1 MTGNLKLLRNVIEKF
16 MGTVHFGNDNFAAIT
31 GYEDYVQGNLMI
43 CHIYYVEGLKHNL
56 FLGEDLLTC
65 SRDSNLYA
73 LSISEMPTSSPGR
86 AKKATFLPKSI
97 LGTTFKLELIHMDLC
112 GPMRVKTVNRN
123 KHILVIVDD
132 YSQHT
137 WVYFLRTKDETP
149 EMIIKFITQIQ
160 RNMKVL
166 ILKVRFDN
174 GTEFKNEKLR
184 SYYEKLGIMH
194 QTSVARTPQQ
204 NGVVE
209 RPGRNCSNFQESS
222 EELNEIPS
230 KEDFDNLFGPLYE
243 VYYATRT
250 PEVLDNSTANT
261 LNNEDTPSSSSIIIK
276 HHDAPQIVSSSKGPH
291 ANEPTTLNKSRLVA
305 KGYSQQER
313 VDFEESFPPVARLEA
328 PDSLVDPDFPNHV
341 YRLKKALYGLKQ
353 APRAWRLMY
362 LTASQPDITF
372 ATFVCARYEA
382 RQTKKHL
389 KEVKG
394 IFRYLKQTYNMGLWY
409 SKDYGFELIA
419 YLDADLAGCH
429 DDYKSTPGGI

>member
-1 MTGNLKLLRNVIEKF
+1 TFPGVPSNIDNWNMALPQPFDFLIDDFDCEDLVLLSKIEENRLRTLLDPFQFSYPKRRLTMEELVNKFNEEGKREHEEMDAFIREFRTTNELLLKERNNSLSELEFEHMTGNLKLLRNVIEKF

-43 CHIYYVEGLKHNL
+43 CHIYY
-56 FLGEDLLTC
+56 GEDLLTC

-73 LSISEMPTSSPGR
+73 LSISEMPASSPGR
-86 AKKATFLPKSI
+86 AKKATFPPKLI

-132 YSQHT
+132 YSQYT

-261 LNNEDTPSSSSIIIK
+261 LNNEDTPSSSSIIIE
-276 HHDAPQIVSSSKGPH
+276 HHDAPQIVSSSKRPL
-291 ANEPTTLNKSRLVA
+291 ANEPTTLVF
-305 KGYSQQER
+305 
-313 VDFEESFPPVARLEA
+313 VII
-328 PDSLVDPDFPNHV
+328 
-341 YRLKKALYGLKQ
+341 LKNMFKKTLQ
-353 APRAWRLMY
+353 NLMGT
-362 LTASQPDITF
+362 LS
-372 ATFVCARYEA
+372 
-382 RQTKKHL
+382 
-389 KEVKG
+389 
-394 IFRYLKQTYNMGLWY
+394 
-409 SKDYGFELIA
+409 
-419 YLDADLAGCH
+419 
-429 DDYKSTPGGI
+429 